1 MRSSLIVCLLLAA
14 ACSDPDDG
22 GEIVGTGSGTPPDG
36 AGDGGIDG
44 GRPVDAAPV
53 VGEPANLVGITAAH
67 NAVRAMVQTATAL
80 PPVTWSNQL
89 AATALAWASQCIDTQ
104 APAGLVDH
112 SDGATRSAGHPYTV
126 GENIFGT
133 SGTATAQG
141 TVDSWASEKAN
152 YNYANNTCSGICGHY
167 TQIVWRDTRE
177 IGCALVDCPDLRFG
191 STVVC
196 NYGPAGNYSGQR
208 PY

>member
-1 MRSSLIVCLLLAA
+1 MRRSLILCLVLSA

-22 GEIVGTGSGTPPDG
+22 GEVFGSGSG
-36 AGDGGIDG
+36 SGSQSDGGVDG
-44 GRPVDAAPV
+44 SMPADAAPV

-67 NAVRAMVQTATAL
+67 NAVRAMVQTSTAL

-89 AATALAWASQCIDTQ
+89 AATAQAWASQCVDTQ

-112 SDGATRSAGHPYTV
+112 SDGATRSAGFPYAV

-141 TVDSWASEKAN
+141 TVSSWAAEKSN
-152 YNYANNTCSGICGHY
+152 YNYANNSCSGICGHY
-167 TQIVWRDTRE
+167 TQIVWRNTLE
-177 IGCALVDCPDLRFG
+177 IGCALVDCPGLTYH

-196 NYGPAGNYSGQR
+196 NYGPAGNYNGQL

>member
-1 MRSSLIVCLLLAA
+1 MRRSLILCLVLSG

-22 GEIVGTGSGTPPDG
+22 GEVDGVGTGSQAEG
-36 AGDGGIDG
+36 GDGGVDG
-44 GRPVDAAPV
+44 SVPADAAPV

-67 NAVRAMVQTATAL
+67 NAVRAMEQTSTPL
-80 PPVTWSNQL
+80 PPVTWNNQL
-89 AATALAWASQCIDTQ
+89 AATAQAWASQCIDTA
-104 APAGLVDH
+104 APTGLVDH
-112 SDGATRSAGHPYTV
+112 STSASRSAGFPYAV

-141 TVDSWASEKAN
+141 TVDSWASEKSN
-152 YNYANNTCSGICGHY
+152 YNYANNSCSGICGHY
-167 TQIVWRDTRE
+167 TQIVWRTTRE
-177 IGCALVDCPDLRFG
+177 IGCALVDCPGLQYG

-196 NYGPAGNYSGQR
+196 NYGPAGNYSGQL

>member
-1 MRSSLIVCLLLAA
+1 MRRSLILCLVLAA

-22 GEIVGTGSGTPPDG
+22 GEVVGTGSGSQNDG
-36 AGDGGIDG
+36 GDGGVDG
-44 GRPVDAAPV
+44 GTPVDAAPV

-67 NAVRAMVQTATAL
+67 NAVRAAVSTSTPL

-89 AATALAWASQCIDTQ
+89 AATAQAWASQCIDTEN
-104 APAGLVDH
+104 PRGLVDH
-112 SDGATRSAGHPYTV
+112 SDGATRSAGFPYAV
-126 GENIFGT
+126 GENIFGS

-141 TVDSWASEKAN
+141 TVNSWASEKSN
-152 YNYANNTCSGICGHY
+152 YNYANNSCSGICGHY
-167 TQIVWRDTRE
+167 TQIVWRTTRE
-177 IGCALVDCPDLRFG
+177 IGCALVDCPGLQYG

-196 NYGPAGNYSGQR
+196 NYGPAGNYSGQL